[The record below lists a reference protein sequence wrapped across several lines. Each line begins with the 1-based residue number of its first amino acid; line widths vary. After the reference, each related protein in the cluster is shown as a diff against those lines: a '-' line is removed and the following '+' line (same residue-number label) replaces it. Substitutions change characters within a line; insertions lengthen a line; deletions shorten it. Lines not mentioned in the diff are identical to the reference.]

1 MDEDN
6 KQSAT
11 ERLNSIE
18 INNKALETLD
28 KLTAFLDNNKE
39 LFKLSSKLE
48 GKDIEKIKAIAAKTP
63 ENWSPTTNAPYYTEK
78 NGLKV
83 LEIFNKL
90 LEDTDNDMYFD
101 THSRRINVKTF
112 CMQFHQGWQWLR
124 ERHPDVKIRE
134 LAIKLKEEDL
144 IQLRKNGYKGVRIN
158 FINPSINELLSCA
171 TKVGSVNKIR
181 SWKDDLDKFIDEAT
195 DGQKLEVKKL
205 VLSNTDKIYIE
216 TVISQVPD
224 FGLLKMT
231 DTMFV
236 VAKIGKVLDKSM
248 DSIDKALEDL

>member
-6 KQSAT
+6 KQPAS
-11 ERLNSIE
+11 EELSKVE
-18 INNKALETLD
+18 INTRALETLD
-28 KLTAFLDNNKE
+28 KLTTFLDNNKD

-48 GKDIEKIKAIAAKTP
+48 SKDIEKLKAVAAKTP
-63 ENWSPTTNAPYYTEK
+63 DNWSPTTNAPYYTEK

-124 ERHPDVKIRE
+124 ERHPDIKIRE
-134 LAIKLKEEDL
+134 LAIKLKEEEL

-158 FINPSINELLSCA
+158 FLNPTVNELLSCA
-171 TKVGSVNKIR
+171 SKVGSVNKIS

-205 VLSNTDKIYIE
+205 ILSNTDKIYIE
-216 TVISQVPD
+216 TVLSQVPD